1 MPSVRATWAPR
12 GRTPVI
18 SHRFAWKRMSM
29 ATALVYEPDGSDA
42 QLIFG
47 MRPGAYNDDSL
58 IEFLAA
64 THDLLDGRKV
74 TLIWDGLPSHRS
86 KKMTAW
92 IAEQRSWLRVERLPG
107 YAHELNPVEGVWGNL
122 KGNELANYCP
132 NTIEE
137 LEHKANDGLCR
148 IGSDAQLCKAF
159 LGQTPLRL

>member
-1 MPSVRATWAPR
+1 
-12 GRTPVI
+12 
-18 SHRFAWKRMSM
+18 
-29 ATALVYEPDGSDA
+29 
-42 QLIFG
+42 

-64 THDLLDGRKV
+64 THDLLNGRKV

-86 KKMTAW
+86 KKMTTW
-92 IAEQRSWLRVERLPG
+92 IDTQASWLRVERLPG